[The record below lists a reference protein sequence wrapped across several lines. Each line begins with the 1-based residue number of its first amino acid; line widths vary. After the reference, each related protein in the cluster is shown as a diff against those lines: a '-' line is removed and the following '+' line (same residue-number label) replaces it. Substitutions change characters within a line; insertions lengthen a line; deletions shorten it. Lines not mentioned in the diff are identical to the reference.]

1 MPSYRLYRLNAADKI
16 IDAIDFDGPDLN
28 SAKTEAARI
37 DHAEIIEIWCGTQLA
52 ARVDPNRQNARSV
65 RSPIITHGVD

>member
-1 MPSYRLYRLNAADKI
+1 MPSCRLYRLNVADKM

-28 SAKTEAARI
+28 SAETEAVRI

-52 ARVDPNRQNARSV
+52 ARMDPNRQNARPV
-65 RSPIITHGVD
+65 RSVITRSAN

>member
-1 MPSYRLYRLNAADKI
+1 MASYRLYRLNAADKI

-28 SAKTEAARI
+28 SAKTEAVRI

-52 ARVDPNRQNARSV
+52 ARVDPNQQNARSV
-65 RSPIITHGVD
+65 RPVITQSAN